1 MNLVLFHPRVS
12 PPPPSPSDGPCTLE
26 AMQTAHKARQARLAA
41 AVARETDRLRWIS
54 DEARQARELS
64 ERAERERLAALL
76 AEWARGDDERGRAYR
91 AEKAERDPE
100 LRSIATYPSIRKI
113 IVAVAQAYEVS
124 PIDMMS
130 ARRTL
135 DVVLPRQ
142 IVMYLAKTLTLHSL
156 PAIGR
161 QFGGKDH
168 STILHGVRKIAARMA
183 VDDAFR
189 GRVEALRAALT
200 EAQAE

>member
-1 MNLVLFHPRVS
+1 MIS
-12 PPPPSPSDGPCTLE
+12 
-26 AMQTAHKARQARLAA
+26 AHKARQARLAA
-41 AVARETDRLRWIS
+41 AGARETDRLRAIR

-64 ERAERERLAALL
+64 DRIERERLAALR
-76 AEWARGDDERGRAYR
+76 AEWARADDERGRAYR

-130 ARRTL
+130 ARRTM

-142 IVMYLAKTLTLHSL
+142 IAMYLCKVLTLRSL

-168 STILHGVRKIAARMA
+168 TTILHAVRKIAAHMA
-183 VDDAFR
+183 LDDAFR